1 MIAPLPIPAAPTAEK
16 VARNI
21 ERAAQREVEKALVE
35 RDRQLRVSGPQV
47 G

>member
-21 ERAAQREVEKALVE
+21 ERRTQREVEKALVE
-35 RDRQLRVSGPQV
+35 RDRQLRCAP
-47 G
+47 

>member
-21 ERAAQREVEKALVE
+21 EQRIAREVEKALVE
-35 RDRQLRVSGPQV
+35 RDRQLRGAP
-47 G
+47 